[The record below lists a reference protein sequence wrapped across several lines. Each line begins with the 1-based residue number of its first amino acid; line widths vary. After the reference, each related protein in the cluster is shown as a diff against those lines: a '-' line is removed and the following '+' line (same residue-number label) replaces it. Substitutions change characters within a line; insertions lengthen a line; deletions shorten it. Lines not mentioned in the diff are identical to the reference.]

1 MNNLT
6 IAEHDFLCST
16 ILKKIAEKNGDELS
30 IRIYIV
36 NWFNQTTF
44 TDEEISSFENA
55 LATAFPSTDTSATA

>member
-1 MNNLT
+1 MDLT
-6 IAEHDFLCST
+6 QAEHDFLCKT
-16 ILKKIAEKNGDELS
+16 ILIKINKATEEESSLRS
-30 IRIYIV
+30 YIV